1 MTTRCSPLDTI
12 RRNSWLATALVG
24 LLWPSAAA
32 AQCLQFDNALGGVAN
47 SVFAVTGL
55 RNGDVAIGGAF
66 ASARSTPANRI
77 ARWNGSA
84 YVALGSGLD
93 NHVRAIAEL
102 PSGDLIAAGDF
113 ANAGG
118 APASRIARWDGS
130 QWSPLGSGIG
140 SASLHGLY
148 ALAVTP
154 NGDLYAGG
162 YFQNAGGVPCNAI
175 ARWSNGA
182 WSAVPGL
189 GATVFAL
196 LALPNGELVVG
207 GNFSTAGGQP
217 ASRIARWNG
226 SSWSAF
232 GSGLTGFRVDALA
245 RLPNGDLVAGG
256 AFTAAGG
263 VPAAN
268 IARWN
273 GSSWSP
279 LGSGANGD
287 VKALVAL
294 PNGDLL
300 AGGQFS
306 QIGGVAAH
314 GLARW
319 NGSSWSAYGFGAG
332 SQVYALGVD
341 GADRRVAAGFFS
353 SMGSTSSSQVVAIG
367 SSCPA
372 VAAVGGAGCPAGVAS
387 NVFTATTRPWLGA
400 TYRTLASDLPDPCL
414 AAVVSGFGP
423 ANTPLASFGL
433 PAAAGCALLVTADNV
448 AGAVPVGGQLEQSL
462 LLPNSAAFLGLVL
475 HQQVLLV
482 ELDAGQVYPVRASAT
497 NRLSATVGWL

>member
-1 MTTRCSPLDTI
+1 MHPVAWSSASL
-12 RRNSWLATALVG
+12 RRHPFATTALALV
-24 LLWPSAAA
+24 LAAPTVT
-32 AQCLQFDNALGGVAN
+32 AQCLQFDNAVGGIGN
-47 SVFAVTGL
+47 SVFAVAGL
-55 RNGDVAIGGAF
+55 RNGEFAIGGAF
-66 ASARSTPANRI
+66 TSARSTPANRI

-102 PSGDLIAAGDF
+102 PNGDLIAAGDF

-118 APASRIARWDGS
+118 APASRIARWDGT
-130 QWSPLGSGIG
+130 QWSALGSGIG

-148 ALAVTP
+148 AVAVTP

-162 YFQNAGGVPCNAI
+162 YFQNAGGVPSNAI

-196 LALPNGELVVG
+196 LALPNGDLVVG
-207 GNFSTAGGQP
+207 GNFGTAGGQP

-232 GSGLTGFRVDALA
+232 GSGMTGFRVDALA

-279 LGSGANGD
+279 LGSGSNGD

-306 QIGGVAAH
+306 QIGGITAH
-314 GLARW
+314 GAARW
-319 NGSSWSAYGFGAG
+319 NGSSWSAYGFAGGA
-332 SQVYALGVD
+332 QVYALGVD
-341 GADRRVAAGFFS
+341 GADRRIAGGFFS
-353 SMGSTSSSQVVAIG
+353 SVGGTSSAQVVAIG

-372 VAAVGGAGCPAGVAS
+372 VVDASAAGCPAGA
-387 NVFTATTRPWLGA
+387 ATNRFEAVTRPWLGSS
-400 TYRTLASDLPDPCL
+400 YRTLASDLPNPCL
-414 AAVVSGFGP
+414 AAVVSGFSTGN
-423 ANTPLASFGL
+423 APLVTFGL
-433 PAAAGCALLVTADNV
+433 PAAAGCTLLVSADNV
-448 AGAVPVGGQLEQSL
+448 AGAVPIGGQLERVLQ
-462 LLPNSAAFLGLVL
+462 LPNSVALLGLVL

-482 ELDAGQVYPVRASAT
+482 ELDAGQSYPVRASVT
-497 NRLSATVGWL
+497 NRLSATVGWQ